1 MGNVVGEKF
10 DNFVIGQINARQSL
24 AGKGFG
30 EATLSPSD
38 LLLLNNRNAWLK
50 LASSVSVIGDNTP
63 STLNTGSGEYEDS
76 SISNGEQRLRD
87 IGINNTSKFTGNQL
101 SQKSV
106 LFNTL
111 SEFTPT
117 TYKKNEETGELT
129 DQIDT
134 LGSYNF
140 RSGVSKS
147 DSLWNSSNSYGLGGS
162 NFGLTPAPG
171 LISAK
176 INCLGRGSLRTAEV
190 EIKAYN
196 QFQFEMLEL
205 VYLRLGFTMMLEWGW
220 DKYIDNKSKT
230 LTNMGNTIIE
240 DHWFKDNSFSQLGM
254 LEVIQ
259 ENRAKYSG
267 NYDGFFG
274 RVVNFDWS
282 FNKNGTYNIKLKLNT
297 LGDVIESLKS
307 SPYSSPPVLNN
318 STPVSEA
325 GTNPISQGL
334 YEDKQKSELW
344 NKDNGDYFSFN
355 IPDTIDNTKKAPDK
369 ITYYMT
375 FSVLLDRIQQ
385 FCVPNIGADE
395 DNSSKQLIID
405 NQIEGNLCSA
415 YKNQISFDPK
425 ICLIRPIITEDMLNG
440 DSANLNIEYNSW
452 WNIIKQFGF
461 QNEEKNVLYG
471 KLMNIYINYSFID
484 ECLLQNLDKKGSIS
498 IYKFLTRICDGINS
512 SLGNFQQIEVVI
524 RDDIKITI
532 QDQNPIPGLELLYPN
547 TATTHITPF
556 EVFGFNTVG
565 SGSSNFV
572 TDFNFN
578 TKITP
583 QLASMVSIGT
593 TAANISTKNYDGTA
607 FSKWN
612 DGLKDRFSSFYL
624 DPSPSLFTSSFEFT
638 TQKEEDSWDEWVKG
652 DPDEYTIWPFK
663 REHIP
668 VALLDYPTYAT
679 SDQINNSVQYKDVNK
694 SKITGKS
701 YKAVSW
707 KQYIKRVKDDYQTII
722 DQQLQKENNNRIE
735 KLYQNDYGYYLT
747 RAFGGQPIN
756 LDTLD
761 LSVLLPTTPL
771 PTTTPTS
778 PPNITSNESQ
788 YLLMEPKFIK
798 EGKSIFS
805 NYNITSN
812 LNPYYNETKTPGNSI
827 GFIPVDLSLSF
838 KGLSGIKLY
847 QQLAIRQDF
856 LPKQYPKAL
865 KFIITKTD
873 HDISNN
879 DWSTSLGTIS
889 IPNVKASLN
898 INTPSTSIQSFN
910 LIGVDVPNADRLR
923 ESMRSL
929 GIFEKEKEISSN
941 GDISEEMADLA
952 IEVLTKVKNEAGIDN
967 ETQSFLVIEVTG
979 GNDVFHQNLEGNSK
993 HKFGNAIDFTISPS
1007 TENNINKVESI
1018 LKSFK
1023 RTTSLL
1029 YLNEY
1034 TKLSGD
1040 ASGPHFHFS
1049 YNG

>member
-10 DNFVIGQINARQSL
+10 DDFVIDQINARQSL

-50 LASSVSVIGDNTP
+50 LASSVSVVGDDTP

-87 IGINNTSKFTGNQL
+87 IGINNTAEFTGNQL

-117 TYKKNEETGELT
+117 TYKKNEAGELT

-134 LGSYNF
+134 LSSYNF
-140 RSGVSKS
+140 RSGVSRTG
-147 DSLWNSSNSYGLGGS
+147 DLWNSSNSYGLGGT
-162 NFGLTPAPG
+162 NFGLTPSPG

-196 QFQFEMLEL
+196 QFQFEILEL

-240 DHWFKDNSFSQLGM
+240 DHWFKDNSFSQLEM

-307 SPYSSPPVLNN
+307 SPYSSPPILNN
-318 STPVSEA
+318 STSVIEA

-355 IPDTIDNTKKAPDK
+355 IPDTTDNTNKAPDK

-385 FCVPNIGADE
+385 FCIPNIGAGE
-395 DNSSKQLIID
+395 EKSSKQLIID

-415 YKNQISFDPK
+415 YKNQIAFDPK
-425 ICLIRPIITEDMLNG
+425 ICLIRPIITNDMIDGN
-440 DSANLNIEYNSW
+440 SANINPKYNSW
-452 WNIIKQFGF
+452 WGAIKQFGF

-484 ECLLQNLDKKGSIS
+484 ECLLQNLDKKGSVS
-498 IYKFLTRICDGINS
+498 IYKFLTKICDGINS

-583 QLASMVSIGT
+583 QLASMISIGT

-624 DPSPSLFTSSFEFT
+624 DPSPSLITSSFAFT
-638 TQKEEDSWDEWVKG
+638 TQNEEDSWKEWIEG
-652 DPDEYTIWPFK
+652 NPDEYTIWPFK

-668 VALLDYPTYAT
+668 VALLDYPSYAT
-679 SDQINNSVQYKDVNK
+679 PSQLNDSIQYRDVNK
-694 SKITGKS
+694 SKITDKS
-701 YKAVSW
+701 YKAVTW
-707 KQYIKRVKDDYQTII
+707 KQYIKRVKDDYQTKL
-722 DQQLQKENNNRIE
+722 DRQLQDKNKKDLEE
-735 KLYQNDYGYYLT
+735 LYQNNYGYYLT
-747 RAFGGQPIN
+747 RAFGGEPI
-756 LDTLD
+756 D
-761 LSVLLPTTPL
+761 LSIINPLDVFLPNTTQ
-771 PTTTPTS
+771 TP

-805 NYNITSN
+805 NYNITNN
-812 LNPYYNETKTPGNSI
+812 LNLYYNETKTPGNSI

-923 ESMRSL
+923 ESIRSL
-929 GIFEKEKEISSN
+929 GLLEKEKEISSN
-941 GDISEEMADLA
+941 GDISEGMADLA
-952 IEVLTKVKNEAGIDN
+952 IQVFTKLRNEAVPASN
-967 ETQSFLVIEVTG
+967 ENQNLLVIEVTG
-979 GNDVFHQNLEGNSK
+979 GNDIFHQNLEGNSK

-1007 TENNINKVESI
+1007 TRNNINKVESI
-1018 LKSFK
+1018 LKTFEQ
-1023 RTTSLL
+1023 TTSLK

-1034 TKLSGD
+1034 TEISKDG
-1040 ASGPHFHFS
+1040 SGPHFHFS